1 MQTDYDILIIGGG
14 MVGASLGVAL
24 APLPLRVGLIE
35 AVEFESNAQPSYDDR
50 SVALSYGSR
59 RIFESLKIWERL
71 GASGATPIQRI
82 HISDRGHFG
91 FARLDAHEAGVA
103 ALGYVVENR
112 ALGQALKPALAAT
125 RNLTFI
131 CPAVVED
138 VVFAKDAASVT
149 LRRGGDSRDG
159 GGTSSGMGD
168 ADGVGS
174 ERSRPRRQQAVEK
187 LETLSARLVVAADGG
202 RSLVRD
208 KAGIATRR
216 TDYHQTALVT
226 NVTAERPHQNVAYE
240 RFTDSGPLAFLP
252 MSENRCAVVWSLPPD
267 GVETLLALDEARFLA
282 ALQERFGMR
291 LGRFLKVGKRSAYP
305 LALTKVSEHIRARLV
320 LIGNAAHTVHP
331 VAGQGFNLGLRDVAV
346 LAQVL
351 SEAQRAGH
359 DLGDHAVLEKYVAW
373 RQRDN
378 LAISTFTDG
387 LVRIFSNDLPPLS
400 FLRNLGLLA
409 VDLFPPAKRALLRL
423 SMGLAG
429 RLPRLARGLPL

>member
-1 MQTDYDILIIGGG
+1 MNTTDYDILIIGGG
-14 MVGASLGVAL
+14 MVGASLAVAL

-35 AVEFESNAQPSYDDR
+35 AVEFGSSAQPSYDDR
-50 SVALSYGSR
+50 TVALSYGSR
-59 RIFESLKIWERL
+59 RIFESLKVWGRL
-71 GASGATPIQRI
+71 EASGATPIQRI

-91 FARLDAHEAGVA
+91 FTRLDAREAGVE

-125 RNLTFI
+125 GNLTLL
-131 CPAVVED
+131 CPATVED
-138 VVFAKDAASVT
+138 VVFAADAASVT
-149 LRRGGDSRDG
+149 LRRAGAQVSRSTWMCESD
-159 GGTSSGMGD
+159 
-168 ADGVGS
+168 
-174 ERSRPRRQQAVEK
+174 RRAGQP
-187 LETLSARLVVAADGG
+187 ETLSARLVVAADGG
-202 RSLVRD
+202 HSLVRD
-208 KAGIATRR
+208 KAGIAAQR

-226 NVTAERPHQNVAYE
+226 NVTPERPHQNVAYE
-240 RFTDSGPLAFLP
+240 RFTSSGPLAFLP
-252 MSENRCAVVWSLPPD
+252 MSENRCAVVWSLPAD
-267 GVETLLALDEARFLA
+267 QVETLLALDEAQFLA

-305 LALTKVSEHIRARLV
+305 LTLTKVSEHIRPRLV

-331 VAGQGFNLGLRDVAV
+331 VAGQGFNLGLRDVAA

-351 SEAQRAGH
+351 SEAQRAGR
-359 DLGDHAVLEKYVAW
+359 DLGEHAVLENYAAW

-400 FLRNLGLLA
+400 LLRNLGLVS

>member
-1 MQTDYDILIIGGG
+1 MTTDYDILIIGGG
-14 MVGASLGVAL
+14 MVGASLAVAL

-35 AVEFESNAQPSYDDR
+35 AVEFESNVQPSYDDR
-50 SVALSYGSR
+50 TVALSYGSR
-59 RIFESLKIWERL
+59 RIFESLKVWGRL
-71 GASGATPIQRI
+71 EASGATPIQRI

-91 FARLDAHEAGVA
+91 FTRLDAREAGVA

-125 RNLTFI
+125 GNLTFI
-131 CPAVVED
+131 CPATVED
-138 VVFAKDAASVT
+138 VAFAEDAASVT
-149 LRRGGDSRDG
+149 LRRAGDSRDG
-159 GGTSSGMGD
+159 GG
-168 ADGVGS
+168 
-174 ERSRPRRQQAVEK
+174 RPRREQAVGK
-187 LETLSARLVVAADGG
+187 PETLSARLVVAADGG

-208 KAGIATRR
+208 KAGIAARR

-226 NVTAERPHQNVAYE
+226 NVTPERPHQNVAYE
-240 RFTDSGPLAFLP
+240 RFTNSGPLAFLP
-252 MSENRCAVVWSLPPD
+252 MSENRCAVVWSLPAD
-267 GVETLLALDEARFLA
+267 QVEALLALDETQFLA

-305 LALTKVSEHIRARLV
+305 LALTKVSEHIRPRLV

-331 VAGQGFNLGLRDVAV
+331 VAGQGFNLGLRDVAA

-351 SEAQRAGH
+351 SEAQRAGRG
-359 DLGDHAVLEKYVAW
+359 LGEQAVLENYAAW

-400 FLRNLGLLA
+400 LLRNLGLVS